1 VSQRLILQ
9 HAFVSIAGCSSIK
22 KIYLWRWLENRLL
35 HKSKN

>member
-1 VSQRLILQ
+1 MLINYSG
-9 HAFVSIAGCSSIK
+9 FMSIK